1 MKAIISVYKSEIL
14 EYMKTNDL
22 KNEDVIMICSN
33 AEFEKAKG
41 AVDDVVLLSAPM
53 GVPMNLDYIRF
64 ALIKSETEVKPI
76 AEQVLD
82 EPGPELKDFPDQD
95 QGDKEETPPVIGG
108 DAPSNEEEVAEVEP
122 APKPTAK
129 AAPKKKATPKK
140 KVQRFGEE
148 GVTLAQQ
155 KEGKSPIPKK

>member
-82 EPGPELKDFPDQD
+82 EPGPGPELKDSSVEDSV
-95 QGDKEETPPVIGG
+95 ESPPVIGG